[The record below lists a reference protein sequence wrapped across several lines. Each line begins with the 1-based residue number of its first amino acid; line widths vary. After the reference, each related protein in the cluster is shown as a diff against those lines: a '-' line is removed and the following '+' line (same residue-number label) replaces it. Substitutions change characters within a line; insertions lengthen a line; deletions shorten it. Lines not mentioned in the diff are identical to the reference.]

1 MAEVIFTENLKRHVD
16 CPQMQ
21 VDGTTVREVLNQIF
35 AENVR
40 LCSHVLDQQ
49 QSLRKHLGIIVDG
62 IVVRDGEKLS
72 DPVRPVSRVFVLQAL
87 SGG

>member
-40 LCSHVLDQQ
+40 LRSYVLDEQ
-49 QSLRKHLGIIVDG
+49 QSLRKHMGIIVDG
-62 IVVRDGEKLS
+62 IVVRDREKLS
-72 DPVRPVSRVFVLQAL
+72 DPVGPDSRVFVLQAL